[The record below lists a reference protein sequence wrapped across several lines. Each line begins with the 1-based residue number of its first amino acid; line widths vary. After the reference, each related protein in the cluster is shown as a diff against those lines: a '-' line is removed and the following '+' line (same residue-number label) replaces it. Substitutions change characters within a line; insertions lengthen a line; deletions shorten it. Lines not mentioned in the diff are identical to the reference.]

1 MSAIKAKHP
10 ATQAGFYCVSSLQ
23 QSIYT
28 RVCVTLPARNVT
40 LVPAVDTIQVLPKPG
55 ATDAN

>member
-1 MSAIKAKHP
+1 MSVLYNKAFTH
-10 ATQAGFYCVSSLQ
+10 V
-23 QSIYT
+23 
-28 RVCVTLPARNVT
+28 VCVTVPARNVI